1 LRPPSP
7 GGPTVV
13 GRTTFLIAAFENANP
28 GARDRNIRQSD
39 RGNLLNR
46 RNKISPAG
54 KRWRR
59 TKAALAVGRIMG
71 KLFLEGEEV
80 GVDSFS
86 VRRITRE
93 EKNENYEMRP
103 IHRYVF
109 TEVSQ
114 Q

>member
-1 LRPPSP
+1 
-7 GGPTVV
+7 
-13 GRTTFLIAAFENANP
+13 
-28 GARDRNIRQSD
+28 
-39 RGNLLNR
+39 
-46 RNKISPAG
+46 
-54 KRWRR
+54 
-59 TKAALAVGRIMG
+59 MG